1 VVDSKDAIISEMQ
14 RHAKKGSGVSIK
26 LLKESWK
33 GSLDAILELE
43 EQGKVIVIRSG
54 KDNQPKFVFW
64 NTVTLEQIEEQKVD
78 EGMSWCATSS
88 DDLTSEP
95 PLEFKKMWHEQVV
108 PEDADVLR
116 DLNSG
121 QTYSIYSVT
130 VCPASIVTDAVFCRG
145 SSAHDI
151 SSSSFQTST
160 EEETEKGD
168 QISDNKDHQH
178 SHPGRGSV
186 YGLPAR
192 PSSVAYWIHRAAF
205 WYISFV

>member
-33 GSLDAILELE
+33 GSLEAIIELE

-64 NTVTLEQIEEQKVD
+64 NTITPEQMEEQKVD
-78 EGMSWCATSS
+78 EGMSWCVTW
-88 DDLTSEP
+88 DDLTTEP
-95 PLEFKKMWHEQVV
+95 LLEFKKMWHEQVV

-121 QTYSIYSVT
+121 QTHSL
-130 VCPASIVTDAVFCRG
+130 CPPRL
-145 SSAHDI
+145 
-151 SSSSFQTST
+151 
-160 EEETEKGD
+160 
-168 QISDNKDHQH
+168 
-178 SHPGRGSV
+178 PGLDC
-186 YGLPAR
+186 Y
-192 PSSVAYWIHRAAF
+192 
-205 WYISFV
+205 